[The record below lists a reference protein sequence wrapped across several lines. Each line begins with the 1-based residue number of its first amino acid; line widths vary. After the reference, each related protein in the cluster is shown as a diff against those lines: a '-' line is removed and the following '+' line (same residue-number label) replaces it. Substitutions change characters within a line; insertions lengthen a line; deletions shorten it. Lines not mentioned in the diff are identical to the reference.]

1 MTAFSY
7 LLATMIILISYL
19 SNMIFSRLSMQISQW
34 ARYSIQVQLRLY
46 WVKLLRTL
54 TWGSFS
60 NCPPR
65 HIRTGWKWWLVRI
78 KLGKSSPE
86 NGFETLYRQHQR
98 RVNALLLLYVL
109 GVIAI
114 VRIQSVSFLRK
125 GVGPLF
131 FSFTL
136 ICPGE
141 IRKFLHFRGSTT
153 CYVNWRQVKVYMMR
167 GQGIFFIKS
176 QLNQK

>member
-1 MTAFSY
+1 MMASE
-7 LLATMIILISYL
+7 
-19 SNMIFSRLSMQISQW
+19 NK
-34 ARYSIQVQLRLY
+34 AREIES
-46 WVKLLRTL
+46 
-54 TWGSFS
+54 
-60 NCPPR
+60 
-65 HIRTGWKWWLVRI
+65 WKWFWDAL
-78 KLGKSSPE
+78 SSASE
-86 NGFETLYRQHQR
+86 ACERA
-98 RVNALLLLYVL
+98 V
-109 GVIAI
+109 AI